1 MACRISPSCTKPL
14 LERRRRA
21 RINKCLDELKDL
33 MVFALEQEE
42 SVGEGG
48 VVRLEKADILEV
60 TVRHMRKL
68 KAANSLCVTP
78 STTYAQRFRI
88 GFATCA
94 VEAREF
100 IAAPGSGFDPKESRA
115 IISHLSDNM
124 QLLASLPPSRFSN
137 ISEASRG
144 CCDPLD
150 DRASE
155 DFDDEDDVPMDLS
168 HQRN

>member
-42 SVGEGG
+42 SVREGG

-94 VEAREF
+94 AEAREF

-124 QLLASLPPSRFSN
+124 QLLASVSPGQCTSPLLPPPPRLTVLLPVAAN
-137 ISEASRG
+137 AWA
-144 CCDPLD
+144 
-150 DRASE
+150 RARTSTDGE
-155 DFDDEDDVPMDLS
+155 T
-168 HQRN
+168 